1 MRTEILTPHHRPEDA
16 ISPAISEAWRAGASA
31 VVQVFGVSA
40 DIAATCAI
48 WTHELPTLAGRRLG
62 YIGRFDCADG
72 AAAAEALEA
81 ACTWLT
87 REGCQLAVGPIDGS
101 TWHRY
106 RFVTESSTEPPFFME
121 LTNPPGWPDFWTSA
135 GFVPLASYH
144 SSLNEQLTSQDPMLD
159 DASSRAK
166 AAGLSVRTLNLDKF
180 DRELRAIFELSIE
193 AFADNY
199 LYTPISWD
207 DFAAMYA
214 RMKTLLD
221 PRLMLLCD
229 DPLHPGTLAGCIMAI
244 PDALERQRT
253 GECRTVILKSM
264 AVHARWRSVGLGTW
278 LVAQA
283 QANARTLGMSRSI
296 FALMQDGNHS
306 ARISKYY
313 SLVIRRY
320 TLFARELAE

>member
-1 MRTEILTPHHRPEDA
+1 MRIEIHTPHHRPEDA
-16 ISPAISEAWRAGASA
+16 VSPALSEAWRAGASA
-31 VVQVFGVSA
+31 VVQVFGAAA
-40 DIAATCAI
+40 DLAASCAI
-48 WTHELPTLAGRRLG
+48 WTREVPTLAGKRLG

-72 AAAAEALEA
+72 AAAAIALDA
-81 ACTWLT
+81 ACSWLT
-87 REGCQLAVGPIDGS
+87 REGCHLAVGPIDGS

-121 LTNPPGWPDFWTSA
+121 LTNPPQWPEFWRSA
-135 GFVPLASYH
+135 GFAPLASYH
-144 SSLNEQLTSQDPMLD
+144 SSLNEQLTSQDPILD
-159 DASSRAK
+159 VASSRART
-166 AAGLSVRTLNLDKF
+166 AGLSVRTLDLDGF
-180 DRELRAIFELSIE
+180 DRELRAIFELSIK
-193 AFADNY
+193 AFASNY

-207 DFAAMYA
+207 EFAGMYA

-221 PRLMLLCD
+221 PRLVLLCD
-229 DPLHPGTLAGCIMAI
+229 DPLCPGTLAGYIMAL

-283 QANARTLGMSRSI
+283 QANARSLGMSRAI
-296 FALMQDGNHS
+296 FALMQDDNHS
-306 ARISKYY
+306 ARIGKYY
-313 SLVIRRY
+313 SRVIRRY